1 MEHLSAW
8 DHVQYFTKQF
18 TKTIDTL
25 HSSLS
30 HTENNELIQ
39 KPNIH
44 PPKNYF
50 RKDLIWSPKIKNS
63 DTAVVK
69 LAEYIW
75 TNKTYELIPRND
87 MPKP

>member
-44 PPKNYF
+44 PPKIISENTS
-50 RKDLIWSPKIKNS
+50 DGPPKIKIQ
-63 DTAVVK
+63 TQQ
-69 LAEYIW
+69 
-75 TNKTYELIPRND
+75 
-87 MPKP
+87 